1 MGNDVLKMMETILNE
16 FYNDE
21 EKTKQIISQLE
32 KEKRIITE
40 LWG

>member
-1 MGNDVLKMMETILNE
+1 MGNDVLKMIQNILNN
-16 FYNDE
+16 FYKDE
-21 EKTKQIISQLE
+21 KKSKEKMSELE